1 MEDRLAQVLEEALQA
16 AQGAAGEEELDLIRV
31 RYLGRKGELTAILRS
46 TGSLPPEKRAAFGQA
61 ANRAKKSLEEALAGR
76 LESLRLSPAGEG
88 GELDV
93 TLSGRRGFLG
103 RSHPLM
109 ETMDEVAEIFSRIGY
124 EVRTGPEAEDDYH
137 NFEALNFPK
146 DHPARDMQDTFFL
159 GPETL
164 LRTHTSP
171 TQVRTM
177 EAKRPPVRMICLGKT
192 FRRDSDATHSPMF
205 HQCEGLLVDKG
216 VSLADLKGTLTFF
229 VHEMFGPDL
238 PVRFRPSFFPFTE
251 PSAEVDMGCAIC
263 RGSGCRVCSRTGWI
277 EILGSGMVDPNV
289 YGFVDYDPE
298 IYSGFA
304 WGMGIERI
312 CMLKRGIND
321 LRLFFDNDLRFL
333 NQF

>member
-1 MEDRLAQVLEEALQA
+1 VLRKLAQVLEAATQA
-16 AQGAAGEEELDLIRV
+16 AQEAPDEEGLDRIRI
-31 RYLGRKGELTAILRS
+31 RYLGRKGELTVLLRS
-46 TGSLPPEKRAAFGQA
+46 TGSLPPQERAAFGQA
-61 ANRAKKSLEEALAGR
+61 ANQAKKRLEEAL
-76 LESLRLSPAGEG
+76 SLRLEALKAALAGES
-88 GELDV
+88 ERLDV
-93 TLSGRRGFLG
+93 TLPGRRGFLG
-103 RSHPLM
+103 RSHPVM
-109 ETMDEVAEIFSRIGY
+109 ETMDEVVEIFSRIGY

-159 GPETL
+159 GPETV

-177 EAKRPPVRMICLGKT
+177 ESKRPPVRMICLGKT

-229 VHEMFGPDL
+229 AHEMFGPDL

-251 PSAEVDMGCAIC
+251 PSAEMDMGCVIC
-263 RGSGCRVCSRTGWI
+263 RGSGCRVCSQTGWL
-277 EILGSGMVDPNV
+277 EILGCGMVDPNV

-304 WGMGIERI
+304 WGMGIERM
-312 CMLKRGIND
+312 CMLKRGIDD